1 MPRNRLPDGPALVAA
16 NIASE
21 EDISAELTLLDQ
33 QGSQVR
39 QGNLLLVPVGESL
52 LYVRPLYTQAAGPTA
67 VPELKKVI
75 VTFNGNSYMRDTLG
89 EALQAAF
96 GQAPPVANPPPNQGS
111 TGGQTPPNSD
121 QSVSS
126 LLAQADAKFNEA
138 DAALKAGD
146 LSAYQQ
152 AIDEARTL
160 VQQAGA
166 AVGLG
171 SSTTTAPGSSSGS
184 SSSSST
190 PTSVNASTTTV
201 ASA

>member
-96 GQAPPVANPPPNQGS
+96 GQAPPVAEPTAEPRV
-111 TGGQTPPNSD
+111 D
-121 QSVSS
+121 RR
-126 LLAQADAKFNEA
+126 A
-138 DAALKAGD
+138 DAAELG
-146 LSAYQQ
+146 S
-152 AIDEARTL
+152 
-160 VQQAGA
+160 
-166 AVGLG
+166 VGLEPARAG
-171 SSTTTAPGSSSGS
+171 RREVQRG
-184 SSSSST
+184 
-190 PTSVNASTTTV
+190 
-201 ASA
+201 